1 MTIIQITEDRLR
13 EILTIMYAY
22 GLIDLK
28 RSLVDMPYVAE
39 RVKMYL
45 EAKAL
50 VDDMIKQVQ

>member
-28 RSLVDMPYVAE
+28 RALVDMPYVAE